1 MFILQDLVILF
12 TSSKIYLINL
22 SGSAFFSMYFIQPTR
37 NIPNL
42 DQVLNT
48 LPSLHMIRI
57 EELAQLDPTIIAIAD
72 VQDYLDHQ
80 WNSPTVVLAYEHE
93 GAELSQAW
101 ELGALAGWLWNSLPL
116 DPESALSKI
125 DAQYKRNQDS
135 RDLPSA
141 AELQKKL
148 LPNPIELQNYKVET
162 LFQPSAY
169 LSGDWYDYW
178 KISDKEIMFYL
189 ADVSGHGVT
198 SSLLTSWMAA
208 FHGRSKTPREL
219 IKKLNG
225 MLVQEN
231 IEKHITMIAGIL
243 NLETHTLKW
252 SSAGHYPPP
261 IIFEQNQAPRVLN
274 TSSFPLGLTE
284 DLEVEEMECTL
295 SKHARFIICSD
306 GALEPFPGGLNE
318 QFAQLVYHLQNQ
330 SFRAPDHVADDIAI
344 LSLRRMN

>member
-1 MFILQDLVILF
+1 
-12 TSSKIYLINL
+12 
-22 SGSAFFSMYFIQPTR
+22 MYFIQPTR
-37 NIPNL
+37 TIANL
-42 DQVLNT
+42 DAVLNT
-48 LPSLHMIRI
+48 LPSLQMIHI
-57 EELAQLDPTIIAIAD
+57 EDLHLYDPTIIAIAD
-72 VQDYLDHQ
+72 VNDYLEQQ
-80 WNSPTVVLAYEHE
+80 WSLPTIVIGDENQ
-93 GAELSQAW
+93 GAEFSQAW
-101 ELGALAGWLWNSLPL
+101 ELGALAGWIWTRLPDQLEQSLR
-116 DPESALSKI
+116 KI

-148 LPNPIELQNYKVET
+148 LPNPIELVNYQVET

-208 FHGRSKTPREL
+208 FHGRAKTPREL
-219 IKKLNG
+219 LKKLNG

-243 NLETHTLKW
+243 NLETHQLKW
-252 SSAGHYPPP
+252 SSAGHYPPA
-261 IIFEQNQAPRVLN
+261 IIFEPNQPARVLN

-284 DLEVEEMECTL
+284 DLELEEYECVL
-295 SKHARFIICSD
+295 NKHARFIICSD
-306 GALEPFPGGLNE
+306 GALEPFDGGLNE

-330 SFRAPDHVADDIAI
+330 SFKAPEHVADDIAI

>member
-1 MFILQDLVILF
+1 
-12 TSSKIYLINL
+12 
-22 SGSAFFSMYFIQPTR
+22 MYFIQPTR

-42 DQVLNT
+42 DQVLNA
-48 LPSLHMIRI
+48 LPSLQMIQI
-57 EELAQLDPTIIAIAD
+57 EDIHLYDPTIIAIAD
-72 VQDYLDHQ
+72 VQDFLHHQ
-80 WNSPTVVLAYEHE
+80 WSLPTIVIANENE
-93 GAELSQAW
+93 GTALSQAW
-101 ELGALAGWLWNSLPL
+101 ELGALAGWVWNRLPAH
-116 DPESALSKI
+116 PEHSLSKI

-141 AELQKKL
+141 AELQRKL
-148 LPNPIELQNYKVET
+148 LPNPIELQNYQVET

-178 KISDKEIMFYL
+178 KISDKEIIFYL

-231 IEKHITMIAGIL
+231 IEKHITMIAGTL

-252 SSAGHYPPP
+252 SSAGHYPPA
-261 IIFEQNQAPRVLN
+261 IIFEPNQAPRVLN

-284 DLEVEEMECTL
+284 DLEVEEFECTL
-295 SKHARFIICSD
+295 TRHARFIICSD
-306 GALEPFPGGLNE
+306 GALEPFDGGLNE

-330 SFRAPDHVADDIAI
+330 SFKAPDHVADDIAI

>member
-1 MFILQDLVILF
+1 
-12 TSSKIYLINL
+12 
-22 SGSAFFSMYFIQPTR
+22 MYFIQPTR

-42 DQVLNT
+42 EHVLNT
-48 LPSLHMIRI
+48 LPSLQMISI
-57 EELAQLDPTIIAIAD
+57 EDLNLYDPTIIAIAD
-72 VQDYLDHQ
+72 VNDFLHYQ
-80 WNSPTVVLAYEHE
+80 WSLPTIVIGDENQGV
-93 GAELSQAW
+93 ELSRAW
-101 ELGALAGWLWNSLPL
+101 ELGALAGWIWTKLPAQL
-116 DPESALSKI
+116 EQSILNI

-219 IKKLNG
+219 LKKLNG

-243 NLETHTLKW
+243 NLENHQLKW
-252 SSAGHYPPP
+252 SSAGHYPPA
-261 IIFEQNQAPRVLN
+261 IIFEPNQAPRVLN

-284 DLEVEEMECTL
+284 ELEIEEYECVL
-295 SKHARFIICSD
+295 NKHARFIICSD
-306 GALEPFPGGLNE
+306 GALEPFDGGLNE
-318 QFAQLVYHLQNQ
+318 QFGQLVYHLQNQ
-330 SFRAPDHVADDIAI
+330 SFEAPEHVADDIAI
-344 LSLRRMN
+344 LSFRRMN

>member
-1 MFILQDLVILF
+1 MHNILIKGLP
-12 TSSKIYLINL
+12 TS
-22 SGSAFFSMYFIQPTR
+22 SMYFIQPTR
-37 NIPNL
+37 QISSL
-42 DQVLNT
+42 EQVLDV
-48 LPSLHMIRI
+48 LPSVQMINI
-57 EELAQLDPTIIAIAD
+57 EDIHLYDPTIIAIAD
-72 VQDYLDHQ
+72 VHDYLQYQ
-80 WNSPTVVLAYEHE
+80 WSLPTIVIAEENE
-93 GAELSQAW
+93 GTELSQAW
-101 ELGALAGWLWNSLPL
+101 ELGALAGWVWTKLPVNLEGSLL
-116 DPESALSKI
+116 KI

-231 IEKHITMIAGIL
+231 IEKHITMLAGIL
-243 NLETHTLKW
+243 NLETHQLRW
-252 SSAGHYPPP
+252 SSAGHYPPAILIEP
-261 IIFEQNQAPRVLN
+261 NQEPKILT

-284 DLEVEEMECTL
+284 DLEVEEFECVL
-295 SKHARFIICSD
+295 NRHARFIICSD
-306 GALEPFPGGLNE
+306 GALEPFDGGLSE
-318 QFAQLVYHLQNQ
+318 QMGQLVHHLQNQ
-330 SFRAPDHVADDIAI
+330 SFQAPEHVADDIAI
-344 LSLRRMN
+344 LSLHRMN